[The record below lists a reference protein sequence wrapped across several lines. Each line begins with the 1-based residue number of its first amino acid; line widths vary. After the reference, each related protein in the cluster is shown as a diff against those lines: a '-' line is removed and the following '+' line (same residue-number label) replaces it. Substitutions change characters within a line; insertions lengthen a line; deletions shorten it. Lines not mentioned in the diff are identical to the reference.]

1 MNCLIDMAGQQD
13 LVNCAAQ
20 APMRAIPTWI
30 AGRKHTLYRCSVVSV
45 ALALTVCVSSGFM
58 QPGWAAAAD
67 VPTGTIELSGG
78 SIAAGIGYTWGHGT
92 LIFDGKKYP
101 LTLNGLSL
109 LHVGANYY
117 DASGTVYNLTKV
129 SDINGTY
136 TAVPPRGLGGTVGG
150 GAPVST
156 IKNPQGVI
164 IQMTA
169 THKGLAFNV
178 GPNGVTLSLGER
190 ASRRR

>member
-1 MNCLIDMAGQQD
+1 MNRLIDMARQQE

-20 APMRAIPTWI
+20 APMRAIPTSI
-30 AGRKHTLYRCSVVSV
+30 AGRTQTLFRWSIVSI
-45 ALALTVCVSSGFM
+45 ALALTVCMSGGLM
-58 QPGWAAAAD
+58 QPGRAAAAD
-67 VPTGTIELSGG
+67 VPSGTIELSGG

-117 DASGTVYNLTKV
+117 DASGTVYNLTKA
-129 SDINGTY
+129 SDINGTF
-136 TAVPPRGLGGTVGG
+136 TAVPPRGVGGTVAG
-150 GAPVST
+150 GAPLST

-164 IQMTA
+164 IEMTA

-178 GPNGVTLSLGER
+178 GPNGVTISLGER

>member
-1 MNCLIDMAGQQD
+1 MNRLIDVARQQE
-13 LVNCAAQ
+13 LVNCAAR
-20 APMRAIPTWI
+20 APMRATPTWI
-30 AGRKHTLYRCSVVSV
+30 TGRKHALYRWSIVSI
-45 ALALTVCVSSGFM
+45 ALALTVWTSSGLV
-58 QPGWAAAAD
+58 QSGQAAAAD
-67 VPTGTIELSGG
+67 VPSGTIELSGG
-78 SIAAGIGYTWGHGT
+78 SIAAGVGYTWGHGT
-92 LIFDGKKYP
+92 LTFDGKKYP
-101 LTLNGLSL
+101 LTVNGLSL

-117 DASGTVYNLTKV
+117 DASRTVYNLTKA
-129 SDINGTY
+129 SDINGTF
-136 TAVPPRGLGGTVGG
+136 TAVPPSGLGGTVGG

-178 GPNGVTLSLGER
+178 GPNGVTVSVGER